1 MCCLILAIIVL
12 VQGGRFSSRGGSRG
26 GSSSR
31 TSHLMQPLKVET
43 ADQRPEEAG
52 SPQPGPS
59 GLQRQHATSGGG
71 GSSALDAP
79 DLQLDWLSSD
89 TEESSPE
96 DDVTVVRIARK
107 KKSSSK
113 DQQPQHHRRPQ
124 QGAGGAV
131 VEVDLTQESDD
142 GPMDDD
148 DIHVEE
154 VISRHPTAATVTV
167 ANAAAAAASI
177 MDLNAIAAPTGSA
190 GPGLRVRQ
198 FTPAG
203 SALQPNVQ
211 SYSGDT
217 SPSAPGTPTAPQ
229 NLAVVVTP
237 EAVSAR
243 LRRRPVAHAS
253 ATSSST
259 QTPPA
264 SAAHA
269 PAPEHHHHHHHHH
282 HHISPTPA
290 GTRSGPLLP

>member
-1 MCCLILAIIVL
+1 M
-12 VQGGRFSSRGGSRG
+12 
-26 GSSSR
+26 
-31 TSHLMQPLKVET
+31 
-43 ADQRPEEAG
+43 
-52 SPQPGPS
+52 
-59 GLQRQHATSGGG
+59 
-71 GSSALDAP
+71 
-79 DLQLDWLSSD
+79 
-89 TEESSPE
+89 
-96 DDVTVVRIARK
+96 
-107 KKSSSK
+107 
-113 DQQPQHHRRPQ
+113 
-124 QGAGGAV
+124 
-131 VEVDLTQESDD
+131 EVDLTQESDD

-154 VISRHPTAATVTV
+154 VIARQPTSATVTV
-167 ANAAAAAASI
+167 ASAAAAAASI
-177 MDLNAIAAPTGSA
+177 MDLNPIAASGSASAA

-217 SPSAPGTPTAPQ
+217 SPTGAGTPTAPQ

-264 SAAHA
+264 SAGHA

-282 HHISPTPA
+282 HHIATSPTAA
-290 GTRSGPLLP
+290 GAELYKIRS